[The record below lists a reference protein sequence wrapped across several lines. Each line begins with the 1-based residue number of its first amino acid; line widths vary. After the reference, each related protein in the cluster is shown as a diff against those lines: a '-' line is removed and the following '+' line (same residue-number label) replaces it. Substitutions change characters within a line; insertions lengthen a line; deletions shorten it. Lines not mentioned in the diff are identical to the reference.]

1 MNTQSMIDVEN
12 LSVRYGARPVL
23 SSVSLDVPAGAVFA
37 LLGRNGT
44 GKSSLVRCLLGH
56 QRPTQGKTFIATE
69 DVWKNRARLMNRV
82 GFVPEDSDAP
92 PEMTVDA
99 VLRLCSRLYRSWD
112 QKGALERLGRGAV
125 PLDVPFGRLS
135 KGQRKQVALALALA
149 PSPDVLILD
158 DPSLGLDVVAR
169 KVLFDELISEL
180 ADRGITIFVTT
191 HDLAGIEGI
200 ADRVAILR
208 DGKVAL
214 NESMETLKW
223 RFRRLR
229 YVRTSTESES
239 SLQPLTTL
247 GVRKWGTGY
256 EAIISNFDDLS
267 FGGFRKTSGARD
279 VEVSPMSLEEI
290 FLAVN
295 EQSAGVES

>member
-99 VLRLCSRLYRSWD
+99 VLRFCSRLYRSWD

-229 YVRTSTESES
+229 YVRTSTEAES

-267 FGGFRKTSGARD
+267 FEGFRKTSGARD

>member
-99 VLRLCSRLYRSWD
+99 VLRFCSRLYRSWD

-125 PLDVPFGRLS
+125 PLDVSFGRLS

-229 YVRTSTESES
+229 YVRTSTEAES

-267 FGGFRKTSGARD
+267 FEGFRKTSGARD

>member
-1 MNTQSMIDVEN
+1 
-12 LSVRYGARPVL
+12 
-23 SSVSLDVPAGAVFA
+23 
-37 LLGRNGT
+37 
-44 GKSSLVRCLLGH
+44 
-56 QRPTQGKTFIATE
+56 
-69 DVWKNRARLMNRV
+69 MNRV

-92 PEMTVDA
+92 PEMTVA
-99 VLRLCSRLYRSWD
+99 AILRFCSRLYKSWD
-112 QKGALERLGRGAV
+112 QKSALERLQRGAV

-169 KVLFDELISEL
+169 KILFDELISEL
-180 ADRGITIFVTT
+180 ADRGITILVTT

-229 YVRTSTESES
+229 YVRTPTEADS
-239 SLQPLTTL
+239 SLQPLSTMA
-247 GVRKWGTGY
+247 VRRWGTGY
-256 EAIISNFDDLS
+256 EAIVSNFDDLT
-267 FGGFRKTSGARD
+267 FEGFRNTSGARD

-290 FLAVN
+290 FLAVS
-295 EQSAGVES
+295 EQSAGAES

>member
-23 SSVSLDVPAGAVFA
+23 SSVSLNVPAGAVFA

-44 GKSSLVRCLLGH
+44 GKSSLVRCLLGQ
-56 QRPTQGKTFIATE
+56 QRPTEGKTYIAAE

-92 PEMTVDA
+92 PEMTVTA
-99 VLRLCSRLYRSWD
+99 ILRFCSRLYQSWD
-112 QKGALERLGRGAV
+112 QKSALERLRRGAV

-169 KVLFDELISEL
+169 KILFDELISEL

-229 YVRTSTESES
+229 YVSTPTEADS
-239 SLQPLTTL
+239 SLQPLSTMA
-247 GVRKWGTGY
+247 VRRWGTGY
-256 EAIISNFDDLS
+256 EAIVSNFDDLT
-267 FGGFRKTSGARD
+267 FEGFRNTSGARD

-290 FLAVN
+290 FLAVS
-295 EQSAGVES
+295 EQSAGAES

>member
-99 VLRLCSRLYRSWD
+99 VLRFCSRLYQSWD

-229 YVRTSTESES
+229 YVRTSTEAES

-267 FGGFRKTSGARD
+267 FEGFRKTSGARD

>member
-1 MNTQSMIDVEN
+1 MKPQSMIEVQN
-12 LSVRYGARPVL
+12 LTVQYGERPVL

-37 LLGRNGT
+37 LLGRNGS
-44 GKSSLVRCLLGH
+44 GKSSLVRCLLG
-56 QRPTQGKTFIATE
+56 QQKPEGGRTFISGE
-69 DVWKNRARLMNRV
+69 DVWTHRARLMNRV
-82 GFVPEDSDAP
+82 GFVAEESDAP
-92 PEMTVDA
+92 PEMSVGA
-99 VLRLCSRLYRSWD
+99 LLRFCSRLYKTWD
-112 QKGALERLGRGAV
+112 QDSALQRLRRATV
-125 PLDVPFGRLS
+125 PLEVPFGSLS

-149 PSPDVLILD
+149 PSPEVLILD

-180 ADRGITIFVTT
+180 ADRGITVFLTT

-208 DGKVAL
+208 DGAVAL

-229 YVRTSTESES
+229 FASSEGGTA
-239 SLQPLTTL
+239 LQPLAAL

-256 EAIISNFDDLS
+256 EAIVSNFDDLS
-267 FGGFRKTSGARD
+267 FEGFRSRSGARD

-295 EQSAGVES
+295 EQTTGGES